1 MDPGIYT
8 LVLLLDR
15 AQEIEVGSLGI
26 VKFVEGY
33 YSYTGSARGPGGLKR
48 VERHKRV
55 LLGSSSVRR
64 WHIDY
69 LLPYTSLVEVVVT
82 RASADLECRI
92 ARRIGSE
99 LKVVP
104 HFGSTDCR
112 CPGHLHFSIRLDQI
126 QDVVRRSHQ
135 YYETKIGEDPV
146 TKSWRIERPGSSPL
160 I

>member
-26 VKFVEGY
+26 VQFVEGY

-55 LLGSSSVRR
+55 LLGASSVRR

-69 LLPYTSLVEVVVT
+69 LLPYTSLVDAVVT
-82 RASADLECRI
+82 RTFADLECRI
-92 ARRIGSE
+92 AGRIGSE
-99 LKVVP
+99 LRVVP

-112 CPGHLHFSIRLDQI
+112 CPGHLHFSTRTGPNP
-126 QDVVRRSHQ
+126 RCRSQ
-135 YYETKIGEDPV
+135 GPPGTLTGDESGYKSRGE
-146 TKSWRIERPGSSPL
+146 
-160 I
+160 

>member
-8 LVLLLDR
+8 LVLLLDQAR
-15 AQEIEVGSLGI
+15 EIEVGSLGI
-26 VKFVEGY
+26 VQFVKGY

-55 LLGSSSVRR
+55 LLGASSVRR

-69 LLPYTSLVEVVVT
+69 LLPYTTLVEAVVT
-82 RASADLECRI
+82 CTSADLECRI

-104 HFGSTDCR
+104 RFGSTDCR

-126 QDVVRRSHQ
+126 QDVVRRAHQ
-135 YYETKIGEDPV
+135 MP
-146 TKSWRIERPGSSPL
+146 
-160 I
+160 

>member
-1 MDPGIYT
+1 MAPGIYT

-26 VKFVEGY
+26 VQFVEGY

-55 LLGSSSVRR
+55 LLGASSVRR

-69 LLPYTSLVEVVVT
+69 LLPYTSLVDAVVT
-82 RASADLECRI
+82 RTFADLECRI
-92 ARRIGSE
+92 AGRIGSE
-99 LKVVP
+99 LRVVP

-112 CPGHLHFSIRLDQI
+112 CPGHLHFSQELDQI
-126 QDVVRRSHQ
+126 QDVVCRAHQ
-135 YYETKIGEDPV
+135 EP
-146 TKSWRIERPGSSPL
+146 
-160 I
+160 